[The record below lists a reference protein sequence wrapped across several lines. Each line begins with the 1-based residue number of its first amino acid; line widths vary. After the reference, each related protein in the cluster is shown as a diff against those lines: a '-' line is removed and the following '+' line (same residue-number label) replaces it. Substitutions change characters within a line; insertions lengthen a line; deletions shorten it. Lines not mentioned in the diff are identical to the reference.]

1 MAGLIH
7 FESTGYGRRLAEGGA
22 VTVAQ
27 AKERISGV
35 PALAVRAL
43 EAGDWEGFNR
53 VYRRSRKLR
62 VDLGRHA
69 FGGAGRTEVCLL
81 VSYGSAVLGAI
92 RLPEGSAAETRD
104 RRPAA
109 ALAALGRTLRGPSAT
124 ASPGATVSTRAA
136 SGRRR
141 GRGGARQTR

>member
-43 EAGDWEGFNR
+43 EAGDWEGFRR
-53 VYRRSRKLR
+53 VYRRSRKMR

-69 FGGAGRTEVCLL
+69 FGGARRTEVCRRAAC
-81 VSYGSAVLGAI
+81 GGARRGAL
-92 RLPEGSAAETRD
+92 RLPSGSDIAETRD

-109 ALAALGRTLRGPSAT
+109 ALAALGLTLR
-124 ASPGATVSTRAA
+124 
-136 SGRRR
+136 
-141 GRGGARQTR
+141 